1 MIEFSHVSK
10 LFGAQKAVN
19 DLNLNF
25 QEGSFSVLIGT
36 SGSGKSTTLKM
47 INRLVEHDSGE
58 IRFAGEEIRSLPVL
72 ELRRRMGY
80 AIQSIGLFPHWSVA
94 QNIATVPQL
103 QKWSRARIDDRI
115 DELMTLLGL
124 ESNLRER
131 YPHQLS
137 GGQQQRVGVARA
149 LAADPQVLLMDEPFG
164 ALDPVTR
171 GALQQEMTRIH
182 RLLGR
187 TIVLV
192 THDIDEALRLAEH
205 LVFGIAVTRPWG
217 AEFRP
222 LVETIAAVGQTF
234 PPVAVLAIA
243 VPVIGFGLQPAIIAL
258 ILYGVLPVLQAT
270 LAGLGAIDA
279 SVTEVAKGMGM
290 SRGQRLRKVE
300 LPLAAPVILAGVRTS
315 VIINI
320 GTATIAS
327 TVGASTL
334 GTPIIIG
341 LSGFNTAYVIQG
353 ALLVALAAIIA
364 DRLFERLVQAL
375 SQHAK

>member
-1 MIEFSHVSK
+1 MK
-10 LFGAQKAVN
+10 MLRDPLFWLIALFVALIFWLPYSQPLFAALFPQLPRPVYQQESFAALARLVGISSLFAVI
-19 DLNLNF
+19 
-25 QEGSFSVLIGT
+25 IGT
-36 SGSGKSTTLKM
+36 
-47 INRLVEHDSGE
+47 
-58 IRFAGEEIRSLPVL
+58 
-72 ELRRRMGY
+72 
-80 AIQSIGLFPHWSVA
+80 
-94 QNIATVPQL
+94 
-103 QKWSRARIDDRI
+103 
-115 DELMTLLGL
+115 
-124 ESNLRER
+124 
-131 YPHQLS
+131 
-137 GGQQQRVGVARA
+137 
-149 LAADPQVLLMDEPFG
+149 G
-164 ALDPVTR
+164 A
-171 GALQQEMTRIH
+171 
-182 RLLGR
+182 
-187 TIVLV
+187 
-192 THDIDEALRLAEH
+192 
-205 LVFGIAVTRPWG
+205 GIAVTRPWG